1 MIQEVFILYI
11 HQVRIRPIAFQV
23 VLIVY
28 VIKYQYRS
36 NKMSKQLEKAE
47 RYLRSAGMSFFVYRI
62 EEILLNINNLTAKE
76 EKSRLIKKYFENQD
90 GYFDKNIGGTRTRVY
105 SVIKIIEEN
114 NVEYVLNKI
123 IKSKKASSDIITKAK
138 KILEQHFK
146 NDF

>member
-1 MIQEVFILYI
+1 
-11 HQVRIRPIAFQV
+11 
-23 VLIVY
+23 
-28 VIKYQYRS
+28 
-36 NKMSKQLEKAE
+36 MSKQLEKAE

-62 EEILLNINNLTAKE
+62 EEILLNINKLTARE
-76 EKSRLIKKYFENQD
+76 EKSKLIKKYFENQE

>member
-1 MIQEVFILYI
+1 
-11 HQVRIRPIAFQV
+11 
-23 VLIVY
+23 
-28 VIKYQYRS
+28 
-36 NKMSKQLEKAE
+36 MSKQMEKVE
-47 RYLRSAGMSFFVYRI
+47 RYLQSAGMSFFVYRI

-76 EKSRLIKKYFENQD
+76 EKSRLIIKYFENQD
-90 GYFDKNIGGTRTRVY
+90 GYFDENIEGTRTRVY

-114 NVEYVLNKI
+114 NVEFVLNKI

>member
-1 MIQEVFILYI
+1 
-11 HQVRIRPIAFQV
+11 
-23 VLIVY
+23 
-28 VIKYQYRS
+28 
-36 NKMSKQLEKAE
+36 MSKQLEKAE

-62 EEILLNINNLTAKE
+62 EEILLNINKLTARE
-76 EKSRLIKKYFENQD
+76 EKSKLIKKYFENQE

-123 IKSKKASSDIITKAK
+123 IKSKKVSLDIITKAK